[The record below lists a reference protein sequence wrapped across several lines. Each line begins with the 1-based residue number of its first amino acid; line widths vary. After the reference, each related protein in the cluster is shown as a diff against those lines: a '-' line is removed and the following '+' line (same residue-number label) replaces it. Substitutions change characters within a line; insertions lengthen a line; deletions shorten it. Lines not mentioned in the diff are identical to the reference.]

1 MEEKKYLSQAA
12 LGKFLQNLTYQALSQ
27 ENDKV
32 FMSFSETGLLVNDL
46 LEQLSAISKEIR
58 KQLKTDFSLNLSP
71 EIKIQRQKKEIEV
84 ESEPIQ
90 FSTPLKKR
98 RNRRNLWW
106 TKRTYFTNGF
116 NS

>member
-1 MEEKKYLSQAA
+1 MEERKYSSQAA
-12 LGKFLQNLTYQALSQ
+12 LAKFLQNLTYQALSQ

-90 FSTPLKKR
+90 FSAPLRKR
-98 RNRRNLWW
+98 RNRRNL
-106 TKRTYFTNGF
+106 
-116 NS
+116 

>member
-1 MEEKKYLSQAA
+1 
-12 LGKFLQNLTYQALSQ
+12 
-27 ENDKV
+27 
-32 FMSFSETGLLVNDL
+32 MSFSETGLLVNDL

-106 TKRTYFTNGF
+106 TKIKFFTNGF
-116 NS
+116 NN

>member
-1 MEEKKYLSQAA
+1 
-12 LGKFLQNLTYQALSQ
+12 
-27 ENDKV
+27 
-32 FMSFSETGLLVNDL
+32 MSFSETGLLVNDL

-106 TKRTYFTNGF
+106 TKIKLFTNGF
-116 NS
+116 NN